1 MLRDAY
7 TRDPVS
13 ASKACPLAAS
23 IYLGEIAMR
32 IKSMRLRQCVF
43 LCLLAAISCD
53 IIRDPNGYK
62 NIDCNTTA
70 EKRAACIKIAK
81 ALYEKGSRLR
91 GDGDY
96 RQSDIY
102 LHDSINV
109 YISIAGRDNP
119 DQINSLIELASLY
132 IDTENPIYA
141 KAVAGRVAELI
152 KRHARDR
159 NYVTAATQL
168 GRVYQELGLDERA
181 EPVFRDAHKA
191 AMDVFG
197 KKSSWALVTEG
208 DLAILGCNQGHC
220 ENIENTLRRIVRAIS
235 FFDNDH
241 ISDLRRMYRFLGIHM
256 RSSGRAVEFA
266 SFLQTLENE
275 MYPRYDCILADMEL
289 ELIRAYIANNDNES
303 ADKLYRKIASRLSGS
318 DDDIEMK
325 TSERHRDDAVTSER
339 RVMMGNI
346 EYVIKIPVIGD
357 PEWLGGKGIPGW
369 QRNSA
374 KILCYN
380 NSTLM
385 RLTAIQG
392 NLLENKGALNAAA
405 VAYRAAI
412 NPVLSRGYSNGE
424 RYRYVDTLV
433 DTVMRYSGVLA
444 RLNRMDDAQKIL
456 YEAIN
461 MYEHE
466 IRSRGLWRSETYFF
480 DYMSQ
485 MAMQDSYIMTLLHES
500 HMNPQLM
507 PAALTAH
514 ILHNSRDIDESAQRF
529 RLLNQVRLSEQM
541 GNMFENYQVLTARYA
556 KASQRR
562 QQQQADAILS
572 QLKDLEETLLVG
584 AASSRRNQLPPDSKD
599 LLPVLAKH
607 LGENSGLLLYSRYLH
622 RPLSVQS
629 KKQGDHAE
637 QWRYMA
643 FVFKSE
649 KRVIAFDLGPAEAI
663 DSAVKSLYESM
674 SNPRS
679 SNYKERGEALYRL
692 VMGPLR
698 THLDGLRQ
706 LLIVPD
712 GNLNLVPFFYLPEG
726 EHLLGER
733 LNGGY
738 LTSALDLLP
747 RPEAPIRTSDVVVYA
762 DPDLHAAVS
771 LPRPEGGSRVLQ
783 APIALTRGTRNND
796 TCEFG
801 ELPGTREEAMSIRA
815 SFPQALVLTGMEAS
829 ESHLRTLPR
838 PPAIL
843 HFATHGQFFSGL
855 PSLQEGFRPRGIR
868 LSTTPDIPHDP
879 QNPLLQSMIALAGA
893 CRLDTNNPES
903 ADDGW
908 ATALELSSLPLIG
921 TQMVVLSACKTGQG
935 VLLPGHGVVGLRRA
949 FMVAGAE
956 TVVASLWPVHDTA
969 TRDLM
974 RAYYRRLRQG
984 DGRAAAMQRAV
995 QELRAKYPHP
1005 YYWAAFIVIGDG
1017 SPLRG
1022 VIP

>member
-1 MLRDAY
+1 
-7 TRDPVS
+7 
-13 ASKACPLAAS
+13 
-23 IYLGEIAMR
+23 MR
-32 IKSMRLRQCVF
+32 IKSMRLRQCVL

-62 NIDCNTTA
+62 NADCNTTA

-81 ALYEKGSRLR
+81 ALYEKGARLR

-96 RQSDIY
+96 QQSDIY
-102 LHDSINV
+102 LHDSMHV
-109 YISIAGRDNP
+109 YLSIAGRDNP
-119 DQINSLIELASLY
+119 DQINSLIELALLY

-141 KAVAGRVAELI
+141 KVIAGRVAELL
-152 KRHARDR
+152 KRHLRDR

-168 GRVYQELGLDERA
+168 GRVYQALGLDEKA
-181 EPVFRDAHKA
+181 EPVFRDAHQA

-197 KKSSWALVTEG
+197 KKSAWALVTEG
-208 DLAILGCNQGHC
+208 DLAIIKCYQGHC
-220 ENIENTLRRIVRAIS
+220 ENIEGTLRRIVRAVS
-235 FFDNDH
+235 FFDNSH
-241 ISDLRRMYRFLGIHM
+241 SSDLRRMYRFLGRYM
-256 RSSGRAVEFA
+256 RNSGRAEEFA
-266 SFLQTLENE
+266 SFLHLIENE
-275 MYPRYDCILADMEL
+275 MYPRYDCLLADMEL
-289 ELIRAYIANNDNES
+289 ELIRTYIAKGDSE
-303 ADKLYRKIASRLSGS
+303 AVDKLYRKIASRLSDF

-325 TSERHRDDAVTSER
+325 TSERHQDDAVVAKQ
-339 RVMMGNI
+339 RVVIGNV
-346 EYVIKIPVIGD
+346 EYVVKVPVIGD

-369 QRNSA
+369 QKNSA
-374 KILCYN
+374 KQICYN

-385 RLTAIQG
+385 SLSAIQG
-392 NLLENKGALNAAA
+392 YLQESKGDLEAAA
-405 VAYRAAI
+405 VAYYAAI
-412 NPVLSRGYSNGE
+412 KPILSREYSNGE
-424 RYRYVDTLV
+424 RYQYVDTLV
-433 DTVMRYSGVLA
+433 DTVVRLSGVLV
-444 RLNRMDDAQKIL
+444 RLNRMEDAQKFL

-466 IRSRGLWRSETYFF
+466 IRSRSLWHSETYFF
-480 DYMSQ
+480 DYMSHV
-485 MAMQDSYIMTLLHES
+485 AMQNSYIMSLVQES
-500 HMNPQLM
+500 HMNPQLL

-529 RLLNQVRLSEQM
+529 RVLNQGRLSQQM
-541 GNMFENYQVLTARYA
+541 GNMLDRYRFLTARYA
-556 KASQRR
+556 MALQRR
-562 QQQQADAILS
+562 QQQQADAVLS
-572 QLKDLEETLLVG
+572 QLEELEETLLVG
-584 AASSRRNQLPPDSKD
+584 AANWRRNKLPLDSKD
-599 LLPVLAKH
+599 LLSVLAKH
-607 LGENSGLLLYSRYLH
+607 LGENRGLLLYSRYLH
-622 RPLSVQS
+622 RPSSEQPE
-629 KKQGDHAE
+629 KQGDHIE

-643 FVFKSE
+643 FVFKSD
-649 KRVIAFDLGPAEAI
+649 KRVIAFDLGPADAI
-663 DSAVKSLYESM
+663 DTAVKSLYESM

-692 VMGPLR
+692 VMGPLG

-747 RPEAPIRTSDVVVYA
+747 RHEAPIRTSDVVVYA

-771 LPRPEGGSRVLQ
+771 LPRPEGDSRVLQ
-783 APIALTRGTRNND
+783 APILLTRGARDND

-855 PSLQEGFRPRGIR
+855 PSLQEGFRPRGFGF
-868 LSTTPDIPHDP
+868 STTPDIPHDP
-879 QNPLLQSMIALAGA
+879 QNPLLQSMLALAGA

-956 TVVASLWPVHDTA
+956 TVVASLWPVHDAA